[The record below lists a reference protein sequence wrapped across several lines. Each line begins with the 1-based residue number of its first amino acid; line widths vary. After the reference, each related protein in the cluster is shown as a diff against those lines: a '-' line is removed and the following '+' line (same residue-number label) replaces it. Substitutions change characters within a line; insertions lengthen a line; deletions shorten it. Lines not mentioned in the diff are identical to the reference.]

1 MAESEKQGA
10 KEAVREDLQNVRE
23 AVSRDGLE
31 SKLEN
36 VVEERPATRSF
47 LELRPLL
54 IAAGIGLVLALICL
68 LLFSPQFAAV
78 VLVLSFGLAW
88 VLLSRRDYEQRRPT
102 RDPDAD
108 AEAEGAQ
115 AA

>member
-1 MAESEKQGA
+1 MAESEQQGA

-23 AVSRDGLE
+23 TVSRDGLE

-54 IAAGIGLVLALICL
+54 IAAGIALVLALICL

-102 RDPDAD
+102 RDPDA
-108 AEAEGAQ
+108 ETEGAQ